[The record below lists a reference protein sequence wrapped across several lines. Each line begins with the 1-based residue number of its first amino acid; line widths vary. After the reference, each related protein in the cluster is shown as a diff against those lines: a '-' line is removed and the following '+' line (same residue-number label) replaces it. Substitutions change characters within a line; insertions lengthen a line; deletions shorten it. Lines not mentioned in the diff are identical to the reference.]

1 MDHPT
6 QEELKILND
15 QRFLIVKQALS
26 EKIIAQLAEIE
37 RKLHRIVNESSF
49 DFPEGTFIRA
59 GKISRGENYRSL
71 PYFILDYPRLF
82 TKENVFAFRTMLWWG
97 NEFSCT
103 LHIAGNTLK
112 ALQNIL
118 LERLKKE
125 KQLFFCIQDNP
136 WEYHFEKSNYVL
148 IEELSSAS
156 IENHI
161 ETHGFIKISDKIP
174 LDNWEEFEN
183 FSLTT
188 WKRFVKLLI

>member
-6 QEELKILND
+6 QEELKILTD
-15 QRFLIVKQALS
+15 RRFLIVKQQLS

-37 RKLHRIVNESSF
+37 RKLHKVLNDSTF
-49 DFPEGTFIRA
+49 DFPEGTFVRA
-59 GKISRGENYRSL
+59 GKISKGENYLSL

-112 ALQNIL
+112 ALKGTL
-118 LERLKKE
+118 LARLKKE
-125 KQLFFCIQDNP
+125 KKLFFCIQENP
-136 WEYHFEKSNYVL
+136 WDYHFERSNYVPL
-148 IEELSSAS
+148 EELSTKQ

-161 ETHGFIKISDKIP
+161 ETHDFVKLSDKIP
-174 LDNWEEFEN
+174 LDNWDEFEN

-188 WKRFVKLLI
+188 WKRFVKLLL